1 MLTFQEGIVRMK
13 KHGLIYY
20 LTVGLLFASWCCAET
35 GSAEND
41 IGILKRTGKAFSEV
55 AKKAMPAV
63 VFITVEKEVA
73 VQGYSPF
80 QFNDP
85 FDFFGFDRFRG
96 QPGSP
101 RTQRRVVQGWGSGFI
116 ITEDGYILTNNHV
129 VGDSDKITVKLHD
142 GRTLEAELVGTDP
155 RSEVAVIKIDA
166 EELPFLETADSAKLD
181 IGEWVIAIGNPFGL
195 AETLTVGVVSAK
207 GRSNIGLADYE
218 DFIQTDAAINPGNS
232 GGPLLNIDGKVIGIN
247 TAIMSQSGGY
257 MGIGFAIPINM
268 ALAIRDQL
276 VEKGRVTRGFL
287 GVRLNPQ
294 YGDEMAKSFGLDE
307 ARGALVAEV
316 MEDTPGAEAG
326 LRSGDIILQINGDE
340 LRDSNELMNKVALMR
355 PGTNVTLK
363 IFRDGKEIEK
373 KVELGTFPG
382 DEESEAEA
390 GEILGEL
397 GFSVTEL
404 TPELGSRL
412 GYELDEGVVVS
423 EVESGSIAEA
433 AGIQQGHLIL
443 GVNRK
448 PVTSPSGFKAEIAK
462 AAEAKKLLL
471 RIKSGSRSWYVLL
484 DLR

>member
-1 MLTFQEGIVRMK
+1 MK
-13 KHGLIYY
+13 KHISISA
-20 LTVGLLFASWCCAET
+20 LTVGLVISNFCFATDVA
-35 GSAEND
+35 GEND
-41 IGILKRTGKAFSEV
+41 IAILKRTGKAFSEV

-96 QPGSP
+96 QPGQP

-142 GRTLEAELVGTDP
+142 GRTFEAKLVGTDP

-166 EELPFLETADSAKLD
+166 EDLPFLETADSSKLE

-232 GGPLLNIDGKVIGIN
+232 GGPLLNIDGRVIGIN

-268 ALAIRDQL
+268 AISIKDQL
-276 VEKGRVTRGFL
+276 VETGTVTRGFL
-287 GVRLNPQ
+287 GVSLNPQ

-307 ARGALVAEV
+307 AKGALVAEV
-316 MEDTPGAEAG
+316 MEDTPAAEAG
-326 LRSGDIILQINGDE
+326 LRSGDIILQVNDIDIDNN
-340 LRDSNELMNKVALMR
+340 NELMNKVALLH

-363 IFRDGKEIEK
+363 IFRDGKQIEK
-373 KVELGTFPG
+373 EVELGTFPG
-382 DEESEAEA
+382 DGESVKEAHKVLDKLGFAVSE
-390 GEILGEL
+390 LSGEL
-397 GFSVTEL
+397 A
-404 TPELGSRL
+404 SRL

-423 EVESGSIAEA
+423 EVENGSIAQA
-433 AGIQQGHLIL
+433 AGIQAGHLIL
-443 GVNRK
+443 GVNRQ
-448 PVTSPSGFKAEIAK
+448 PVTNLSRFNERVAK
-462 AAEAKKLLL
+462 AAETGRLLL
-471 RIKSGSRSWYVLL
+471 RIKGGRRSWYVLL
-484 DLR
+484 ELR

>member
-1 MLTFQEGIVRMK
+1 MMK
-13 KHGLIYY
+13 KCGLICF
-20 LTVGLLFASWCCAET
+20 LNIGLLIANLCYAET

-63 VFITVEKEVA
+63 VFITVEKEVE

-80 QFNDP
+80 RFNDP

-96 QPGSP
+96 QPGGP
-101 RTQRRVVQGWGSGFI
+101 QTQRRVVQGWGSGFI
-116 ITEDGYILTNNHV
+116 ITRDGYILTNNHV

-142 GRTLEAELVGTDP
+142 GRTFEAELVGTDP

-166 EELPFLETADSAKLD
+166 EKLPFLEAADSSKLD

-294 YGDEMAKSFGLDE
+294 YGDEMAESFGLDE

-326 LRSGDIILQINGDE
+326 LRSGDIILQVNGEE
-340 LRDSNELMNKVALMR
+340 LRDSNELINKIALMR
-355 PGTNVTLK
+355 PGTDVILK

-373 KVELGTFPG
+373 KATLGTYPG
-382 DEESEAEA
+382 DEESQSEAV
-390 GEILGEL
+390 EILGQL

-412 GYELDEGVVVS
+412 GYELEEGVVVS

-433 AGIQQGHLIL
+433 AGIQPGQLIL
-443 GVNRK
+443 GVNRRQVAG
-448 PVTSPSGFKAEIAK
+448 PAEFKEEIAR
-462 AAEAKKLLL
+462 AADTKKLLL
-471 RIKSGSRSWYVLL
+471 RIKSRRRSWYVLL